1 MHLFVCL
8 LHSQVFVP
16 YALCLSVRESVTVCV
31 CVGGLA
37 LAVTCVVLC
46 ALSLSPC
53 ATYLFVAHLRCAG
66 PDTGV
71 CQQRE
76 KPSLGNW

>member
-1 MHLFVCL
+1 M
-8 LHSQVFVP
+8 FVP
-16 YALCLSVRESVTVCV
+16 YALCLPVRD

-37 LAVTCVVLC
+37 LAAACVVLR
-46 ALSLSPC
+46 ALSTPP
-53 ATYLFVAHLRCAG
+53 ATYLFVACLRRTE

-76 KPSLGNW
+76 KQSVGNW